1 MASVPY
7 CCQTADLAAEH
18 NSHFPNP
25 ARSVL
30 ELLDLRA
37 ETHGDRLAV
46 GFPENGADS
55 SDPWT
60 SVDFSAPSETSSR

>member
-1 MASVPY
+1 MPDY
-7 CCQTADLAAEH
+7 CVCTADLAAVH
-18 NSHFPNP
+18 HLDFPNP
-25 ARSVL
+25 ARSVC